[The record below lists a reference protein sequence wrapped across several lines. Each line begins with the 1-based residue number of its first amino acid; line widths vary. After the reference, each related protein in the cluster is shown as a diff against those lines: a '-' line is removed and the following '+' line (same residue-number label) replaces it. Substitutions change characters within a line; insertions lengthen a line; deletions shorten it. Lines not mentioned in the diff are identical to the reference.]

1 MRLKRFCLI
10 TKKGENYLG
19 DNMNIV
25 ILDYKTLGEDLDLS
39 GAEKF
44 GTVIKYPTSTQ
55 EEAKER
61 VREADVIIVNKV
73 KMNEDVLKNAPNLK
87 LICETA
93 TGYDNI
99 DLSYCNTRGIKV
111 ANTPAYST
119 SCVAQVTVS
128 MALSLMTHLNEYRNF
143 VHNGSYQKSVSANML
158 EPIYHEVEGLTWGI
172 IGFGNI
178 GRKVATVAE
187 ALGCKILVNKRQPV
201 SDFQCVDLETILKK
215 SDIIS
220 IHCPLSNET
229 RGMIGKEQL
238 EMMKKSAIIINVARG
253 AIWDE
258 DAVADAILDATIGG
272 MACDVFSQEPLPKE
286 HPFNKILDKENVIL
300 TPHMAWGSYESRT
313 RCFNTVLSNIEAF
326 LDGREQNLVK

>member
-1 MRLKRFCLI
+1 
-10 TKKGENYLG
+10 
-19 DNMNIV
+19 MNIV
-25 ILDYKTLGEDLDLS
+25 ILDYKTLGDDLDLS
-39 GAEKF
+39 GAEKY

-55 EEAKER
+55 DEAKER
-61 VREADVIIVNKV
+61 VKDADVIIVNKV
-73 KMNEDVLKNAPNLK
+73 KMTEDVVKNAPNLK

-99 DLSYCNTRGIKV
+99 DIAYCNSRGIKV

-128 MALSLMTHLNEYRNF
+128 MACSLMTHLNEYRNF
-143 VHNGSYQKSVSANML
+143 VHSGAYQKSISANML
-158 EPIYHEVEGLTWGI
+158 EPIYHEFEGLTWGI

-178 GRKVATVAE
+178 GRRVGAVAE
-187 ALGCKILVNKRQPV
+187 ALGCKLLVNKRTPV
-201 SDFQCVDLETILKK
+201 DGFECVDLETILKK

-220 IHCPLSNET
+220 IHCPLTDKT
-229 RGMIGKEQL
+229 RGLIGKEQL
-238 EMMKKSAIIINVARG
+238 AMMKKDAIIINVARG

-258 DAVADAILDATIGG
+258 GALADAILDGTIGG
-272 MACDVFSQEPLPKE
+272 MACDVFSQEPLPSL

-300 TPHMAWGSYESRT
+300 TPHMAWGSFESRT
-313 RCFNTVLSNIEAF
+313 RCFNTVLSNIEAY

>member
-1 MRLKRFCLI
+1 
-10 TKKGENYLG
+10 
-19 DNMNIV
+19 MNIV
-25 ILDYKTLGEDLDLS
+25 ILDYKTLGDDLDLS

-44 GTVIKYPTSTQ
+44 GNVIKYPTSTQ
-55 EEAKER
+55 NEAKER
-61 VREADVIIVNKV
+61 VKEADIIIVNKV
-73 KMNEDVLKNAPNLK
+73 KMVEDVVKNAPNLK

-99 DLSYCNTRGIKV
+99 DIAYCKSRGIRV

-119 SCVAQVTVS
+119 SCVAQVTIS
-128 MALSLMTHLNEYRNF
+128 MACSLITHLNEYRSF
-143 VHNGSYQKSVSANML
+143 VHNGGYQNSISANML
-158 EPIYHEVEGLTWGI
+158 EPVYHELEGLTWGI

-187 ALGCKILVNKRQPV
+187 ALGCKILVNKRTPV
-201 SDFQCVDLETILKK
+201 SDFTCVDLETILKK

-238 EMMKKSAIIINVARG
+238 ANMKKDAIIINVARG

-258 DAVADAILDATIGG
+258 AAVAEAISSGTIGG
-272 MACDVFSQEPLPKE
+272 MACDVFSVEPLPKE
-286 HPFNKILDKENVIL
+286 HPFNNILDKENVIL

-313 RCFNTVLSNIEAF
+313 RCFNTVLSNIEAY
-326 LDGREQNLVK
+326 LDGIEQNLIK

>member
-1 MRLKRFCLI
+1 
-10 TKKGENYLG
+10 
-19 DNMNIV
+19 MNIV
-25 ILDYKTLGEDLDLS
+25 ILDYKTLGDDLDLS

-44 GTVIKYPTSTQ
+44 GKVIKYATSTQ

-73 KMNEDVLKNAPNLK
+73 KMTEDVVENAPNLK

-99 DLSYCNTRGIKV
+99 DIAYCARRGIKV
-111 ANTPAYST
+111 ANTPAYS
-119 SCVAQVTVS
+119 SACVSQVTVS
-128 MALSLMTHLNEYRNF
+128 MALSLITHLNEYRNF

-178 GRKVATVAE
+178 GRRVAAVAG
-187 ALGCKILVNKRQPV
+187 ALGCNILVNKRHPV
-201 SDFQCVDLETILKK
+201 SDFECVDLDTILEK

-238 EMMKKSAIIINVARG
+238 AKMKKSAIIINVARG

-258 DAVADAILDATIGG
+258 EAIANAILDGTIGG
-272 MACDVFSQEPLPKE
+272 MACDVFSKEPLPKE

-313 RCFNTVLSNIEAF
+313 RCFNTVLSNIGAY

>member
-1 MRLKRFCLI
+1 
-10 TKKGENYLG
+10 
-19 DNMNIV
+19 MNIV
-25 ILDYKTLGEDLDLS
+25 ILDYKTLGDDLDLS
-39 GAEKF
+39 GAERF

-61 VREADVIIVNKV
+61 VRDADVIIVNKV
-73 KMNEDVLKNAPNLK
+73 KMVEDVLKNAPNLK

-99 DLSYCNTRGIKV
+99 DIAYCNSRGIKV

-119 SCVAQVTVS
+119 SCVAQVTIS
-128 MALSLMTHLNEYRNF
+128 MALSLVTHLNEYRNF
-143 VHNGSYQKSVSANML
+143 VHNGGYQKSVSANML
-158 EPIYHEVEGLTWGI
+158 EPVYHELEGMTWGI

-178 GRKVATVAE
+178 GRRVATVAE
-187 ALGCKILVNKRQPV
+187 ALGCKILVNKRTPV
-201 SDFQCVDLETILKK
+201 SDFDCVDLETILKK

-220 IHCPLSNET
+220 IHCPLSDST

-238 EMMKKSAIIINVARG
+238 AIMKKNAIIINVARG

-258 DAVADAILDATIGG
+258 SAVADAIFDGAIGG
-272 MACDVFSQEPLPKE
+272 MACDVFSLEPLPKS

-300 TPHMAWGSYESRT
+300 TPHMAWGSFESRT
-313 RCFNTVLSNIEAF
+313 RCFNTVLSNIEAY
-326 LDGREQNLVK
+326 LNGKDQNLIK